1 MPSLREVRRSLPF
14 HAAILL
20 SFSVCLFASAQNE
33 KSPTAVEQAS
43 KPAPS
48 KQAAPPKQISQEEE
62 LQVTVESAGSDR
74 AALVRNLEL
83 FLKKYPESPQ
93 RPQIYRALV
102 EASIQLR
109 DTARAADYAERTVS
123 LTPNDMS
130 ITLLAIQLL
139 EREGD
144 EPGLRRAVNYS
155 SRVLEYVERTSVD
168 EKSPKVSLEDWT
180 ADKKRNQTTILN
192 LRGRLYFKLHDLSS
206 AQKDFAASYVLL
218 PGAAAAEKLG
228 EIAELEKDLPRAI
241 NEYARAFALGDST
254 NGPAGR
260 RELRQ
265 KLGNVWRLA
274 HGSDDGLGE
283 YLLRTYD
290 EVAQSGDTTTTKR
303 NAGVKE
309 PFDFTLRKAP
319 DGSAFPLSQE
329 RGKILVVNFWAT
341 WCGPCHALEPLFE
354 RVATQFQQGKD
365 VVFLSANCDDDE
377 TLVPPYL
384 EEEKLHTLVV
394 YADGLDHFFSVNS
407 FPTVLII
414 DRTGKIV
421 YRTDGFGPDTFEQ
434 DLTAAVRRTINPSEP
449 IPITPPASSPN
460 EP

>member
-1 MPSLREVRRSLPF
+1 MPFLRELRCVLLF
-14 HAAILL
+14 HAVTLMG
-20 SFSVCLFASAQNE
+20 FSVCIPASAQNE
-33 KSPTAVEQAS
+33 KSPAIAEQPPKQS
-43 KPAPS
+43 PS
-48 KQAAPPKQISQEEE
+48 KQAAQPKQISPEEE
-62 LQVTVESAGSDR
+62 LQITVESAGSDR
-74 AALVRNLEL
+74 AALVRNLEV
-83 FLKKYPESPQ
+83 FLMKYPESPQ

-102 EASIQLR
+102 EASMQLR
-109 DTARAADYAERTVS
+109 DTVRAADYAERTVS

-139 EREGD
+139 ERNGD
-144 EPGLRRAVNYS
+144 EAGLRRAVNYS

-180 ADKKRNQTTILN
+180 TDKKRNQTTILN
-192 LRGRLYFKLHDLSS
+192 LRGRLYFKLHDLPS
-206 AQKDFAASYVLL
+206 AQKDFTASYALL

-228 EIAELEKDLPRAI
+228 EIAELQKDLHRAI
-241 NEYARAFALGDST
+241 NEYARAFALGDPANVS
-254 NGPAGR
+254 AGR
-260 RELRQ
+260 HEVRQ

-274 HGSDDGLGE
+274 HGSEGGLGE

-290 EVAQSGDTTTTKR
+290 EVAQAGGPETAKR

-329 RGKILVVNFWAT
+329 KGKILVVNFWAT

-384 EEEKLHTLVV
+384 EEEKLRTTVV
-394 YADGLDHFFSVNS
+394 YADGLERFFSVNS

-449 IPITPPASSPN
+449 APVTPPASSPQ
-460 EP
+460 

>member
-1 MPSLREVRRSLPF
+1 MPFLRELRSVLLL
-14 HAAILL
+14 HASMLMV
-20 SFSVCLFASAQNE
+20 FSACIPASAQNE
-33 KSPTAVEQAS
+33 KSPPTVEQPP

-48 KQAAPPKQISQEEE
+48 KQAAQPKQVSPEEE
-62 LQVTVESAGSDR
+62 LQITVENAGSDR

-102 EASIQLR
+102 EASMQLR

-139 EREGD
+139 ERNGD

-155 SRVLEYVERTSVD
+155 SRVLEYVGRTSVD

-192 LRGRLYFKLHDLSS
+192 LRGRLYFKLHDLPS
-206 AQKDFAASYVLL
+206 AQKDFTASYALL
-218 PGAAAAEKLG
+218 PGAVAAEKLG
-228 EIAELEKDLPRAI
+228 EIAELQKDLPRAI
-241 NEYARAFALGDST
+241 NEYARAFALGDPA
-254 NGPAGR
+254 NGPASR
-260 RELRQ
+260 HEVRQ

-274 HGSDDGLGE
+274 HGSEDGLGA
-283 YLLRTYD
+283 YLLNTYD
-290 EVAQSGDTTTTKR
+290 EVAQSGGAAATKR
-303 NAGVKE
+303 NAGAKE

-329 RGKILVVNFWAT
+329 KGKILVVNFWAT

-384 EEEKLHTLVV
+384 EEEKLRTTVV
-394 YADGLDHFFSVNS
+394 YADGLERFFSVNS

-414 DRTGKIV
+414 DRAGKIV

-449 IPITPPASSPN
+449 APAPPMATSPH